1 MDWMDGE
8 GEEELYDVAQPYLVA
23 SQCDTINL
31 VRKTVRKNQ

>member
-8 GEEELYDVAQPYLVA
+8 GEEELYSLAQPYLVA

-31 VRKTVRKNQ
+31 

>member
-8 GEEELYDVAQPYLVA
+8 GQEELYGLAQPYLVA

-31 VRKTVRKNQ
+31 Y

>member
-8 GEEELYDVAQPYLVA
+8 GEEELYGPAQPYLVA

-31 VRKTVRKNQ
+31 